1 MRAVIRILTVL
12 GIVAIPPALGGQ
24 RAAPPALLGH
34 LAVTVEPVAAELP
47 DFRDGADRAGWE
59 AAREAAYGAA
69 ERRLVISTHQRR
81 LLWMQGSDTLYVAP
95 VAVGSGDTL
104 SYRGQ
109 RWQFDTPRGRRV
121 VQSKMEEPVWRPPL
135 WHYVRFAR
143 ENGYALREMAPGETI
158 RLSDGS
164 RLVIR
169 NRQVGRVAL
178 DGTFT
183 PIPQGEQI
191 IFDET
196 VFAPPFGTLNREVP
210 GELGAYRL
218 DLGNAYLIH
227 GTPHRES
234 IGTASTHGCI
244 RVDDD
249 DLEYLYQVIA
259 VGTPVYIY

>member
-1 MRAVIRILTVL
+1 MRDLVPILTLVGL
-12 GIVAIPPALGGQ
+12 VSIPAALDGQ

-34 LAVTVEPVAAELP
+34 LAVTVEPVSTELP
-47 DFRDGADRAGWE
+47 DFRDEADRAEWE
-59 AAREAAYGAA
+59 AAREAAYSAA

-121 VQSKMEEPVWRPPL
+121 VLSKQENPVWRPPL
-135 WHYVRFAR
+135 WHYVGFAR
-143 ENGYALREMAPGETI
+143 ENGYELREMAPGERI
-158 RLSDGS
+158 PLSDGS
-164 RLVIR
+164 RLEIR

-183 PIPQGEQI
+183 PVPQGDQI
-191 IFDET
+191 LFDET
-196 VFAPPFGTLNREVP
+196 VFVPPFGTLNREVP

-234 IGTASTHGCI
+234 IGTASTRGCI

>member
-1 MRAVIRILTVL
+1 
-12 GIVAIPPALGGQ
+12 
-24 RAAPPALLGH
+24 
-34 LAVTVEPVAAELP
+34 
-47 DFRDGADRAGWE
+47 
-59 AAREAAYGAA
+59 
-69 ERRLVISTHQRR
+69 
-81 LLWMQGSDTLYVAP
+81 MQGSDTLYVAP

-218 DLGNAYLIH
+218 DLGNAYLI
-227 GTPHRES
+227 PRD
-234 IGTASTHGCI
+234 AAP
-244 RVDDD
+244 RVDRHGEHPWLHPGGRRRSGVPLPGDRRGD
-249 DLEYLYQVIA
+249 ARLHLLSRHSLPMQEGPPVLPAAPLFFSVLRSGSCRCYLRTAARAGASVTRS
-259 VGTPVYIY
+259 TPWMTPGPAATSARCTSALPT